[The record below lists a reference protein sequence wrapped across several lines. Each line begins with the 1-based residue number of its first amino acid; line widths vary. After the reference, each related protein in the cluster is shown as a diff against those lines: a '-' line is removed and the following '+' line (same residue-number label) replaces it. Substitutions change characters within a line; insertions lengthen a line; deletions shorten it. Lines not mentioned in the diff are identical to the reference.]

1 MSELKITNLGIN
13 FLDNLLGGGFL
24 SNSIIVISHQPGSK
38 IRHLGLQIGLNKFNE
53 KFHLINVTFHYSLYE
68 VTQWLKFYTR
78 NHEISKKV
86 EETNIIDKSVTTID
100 CFNLPEEAEAHN
112 EAHKIGNVYYVSNPF
127 NIDNLLTVMA
137 EARERVPEGQP
148 VYWVFYH
155 LTNMSIGVQE
165 DELIKFCRRAF
176 RYHKQHGDLAFYYL
190 NERAHSNIFLAKLY
204 QLSDAFIKVIVEETP
219 RGLVNGVQVIKGVFP
234 FESKKV
240 FFDINEKGEIEVLT
254 NKQVINPPA
263 PIQSSYTEKRPSNG
277 EAAGGIKVIRTGI
290 PIVDALLGGGIL
302 SNSIV
307 VATNQYGVRAF
318 EALTQIFHNQLED
331 SHVINI
337 NYHFSIEEFN
347 ARFKMLNKGV
357 DAGGTPLKILQ
368 KGNLTIIDC
377 LNVKGGKEGPEGNI
391 YPVSNPFDVDK
402 VLSEMTTVRNSI
414 PEGKS
419 VFWIFSTLT
428 DMSVGLPEADVI
440 RFCRKAFRYHKYCGD
455 LALYTL
461 TEQAHPEKFQT
472 MLYQLSDVFIK
483 FIGEDTPEGIDSKIQ
498 ILKGV
503 FNFSLKKTRYII
515 NEKKQIQFLED

>member
-1 MSELKITNLGIN
+1 MSELKITNLGIP

-53 KFHLINVTFHYSLYE
+53 KFHLINVTFHYSVYE
-68 VTQWLKFYTR
+68 VTRWLKFYTR
-78 NHEISKKV
+78 NPEISKKV
-86 EETNIIDKSVTTID
+86 EENGIIDSSVTTID
-100 CFNLPEEAEAHN
+100 CFNLPEKAEV
-112 EAHKIGNVYYVSNPF
+112 HKLGNVYYVSNPF

-137 EARERVPEGQP
+137 EARENVPEDKP

-155 LTNMSIGVQE
+155 LTNMSTGVQE
-165 DELIKFCRRAF
+165 DELVKFCRRAF
-176 RYHKQHGDLAFYYL
+176 RYHKQRGDLAFYYL
-190 NERAHSNIFLAKLY
+190 NERAHSNVFLAKLY

-219 RGLVNGVQVIKGVFP
+219 RGLVNGFQVIKGVFP
-234 FESKKV
+234 FESRKV

-254 NKQVINPPA
+254 NKQGIKPPA
-263 PIQSSYTEKRPSNG
+263 PIQSSHTEEQPYSG
-277 EAAGGIKVIRTGI
+277 EAVGDIKVIRTGI
-290 PIVDALLGGGIL
+290 PIVDSLLGGGMM

-307 VATNQYGVRAF
+307 VATSEYGVRAF

-331 SHVINI
+331 GHVINI
-337 NYHFSIEEFN
+337 NYHFSPEEFN
-347 ARFKMLNKGV
+347 ARFKMVDQGV
-357 DAGGTPLKILQ
+357 DAGGTPLKIFH

-377 LNVKGGKEGPEGNI
+377 LNVKGGKEGTEGKI
-391 YPVSNPFDVDK
+391 YPVSNPFDADK
-402 VLSEMTTVRNSI
+402 VLSEMTKVRNSI

-428 DMSVGLPEADVI
+428 DMSVGLPEDDII

-461 TEQAHPEKFQT
+461 IEQAHSERFQT
-472 MLYQLSDVFIK
+472 MLYQLSDIFIK

-503 FNFSLKKTRYII
+503 FNFSLKKMRYKI